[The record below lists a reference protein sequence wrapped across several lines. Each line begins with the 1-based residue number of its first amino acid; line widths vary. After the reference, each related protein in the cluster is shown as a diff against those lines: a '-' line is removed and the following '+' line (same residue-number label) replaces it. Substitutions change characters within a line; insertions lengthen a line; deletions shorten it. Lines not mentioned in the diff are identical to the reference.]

1 MEQPPG
7 LTVSLVSARIR
18 ASIWRVIMSDSK
30 TLNLVKSAPL
40 QPVPEHNVHGWE
52 RAGSILVGVASVVK
66 GVRRGGVFGL
76 VQLAIGGV
84 ALARGFT
91 GHSRIKS
98 VIEKSREDMDSVR
111 AQIERAGAQLSKLK
125 DNAVAATESATIT
138 GNDSLKS
145 PKA

>member
-1 MEQPPG
+1 
-7 LTVSLVSARIR
+7 
-18 ASIWRVIMSDSK
+18 MSDSK
-30 TLNLVKSAPL
+30 TLNLVKSTPFH
-40 QPVPEHNVHGWE
+40 PEPEHNVQGWE
-52 RAGSILVGVASVVK
+52 RAGSLLVGVASVVK

-76 VQLAIGGV
+76 IQLAIGGA

-98 VIEKSREDMDSVR
+98 VFEQGRNDMDNVR

-125 DNAVAATESATIT
+125 DNAVAATESATVT

>member
-1 MEQPPG
+1 
-7 LTVSLVSARIR
+7 
-18 ASIWRVIMSDSK
+18 MSDSK
-30 TLNLVKSAPL
+30 TLNLVKNAPL
-40 QPVPEHNVHGWE
+40 QQPAPEHNVHGWE

-66 GVRRGGVFGL
+66 GVRRGGIFGL